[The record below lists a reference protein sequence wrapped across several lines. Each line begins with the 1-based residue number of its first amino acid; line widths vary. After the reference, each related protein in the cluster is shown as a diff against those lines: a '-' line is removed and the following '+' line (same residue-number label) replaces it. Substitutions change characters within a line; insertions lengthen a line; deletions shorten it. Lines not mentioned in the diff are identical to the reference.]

1 MTIKK
6 PLNSHYSEVHTSGYC
21 PFQPIDAHIS
31 LDNLENFGVFP
42 LIHKSSTHPSKLL
55 PKSLYVNVSV
65 PFICGIS
72 TEN

>member
-6 PLNSHYSEVHTSGYC
+6 ALSSHYSEVHTSGYC
-21 PFQPIDAHIS
+21 PFQSIDAHIS
-31 LDNLENFGVFP
+31 LDNLENLGVFP
-42 LIHKSSTHPSKLL
+42 LIHMRSTHPSKPL

-65 PFICGIS
+65 PFIYGIS